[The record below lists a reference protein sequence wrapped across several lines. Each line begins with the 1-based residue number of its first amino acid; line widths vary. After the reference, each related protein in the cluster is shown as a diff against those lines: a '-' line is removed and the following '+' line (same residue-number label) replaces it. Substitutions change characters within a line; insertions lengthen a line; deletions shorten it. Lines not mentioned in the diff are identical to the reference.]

1 MVNKSICGFSSWA
14 ATNVGLLVTRVHAR
28 GQITRG
34 FFDNVACAEA
44 RSPTEW
50 RQWRDPA
57 PAGASLADW
66 PNLKNG
72 GPRGPPEMEDANDH

>member
-14 ATNVGLLVTRVHAR
+14 ATNVGLLVPRMQLEAKFRAAFLTMLLALTRKSH
-28 GQITRG
+28 
-34 FFDNVACAEA
+34 
-44 RSPTEW
+44 RS
-50 RQWRDPA
+50 RQWRDPG
-57 PAGASLADW
+57 PAGASLADG